1 MWRPVNIYIPEI
13 IHSTTFLVLPVYSV
27 VAFYRVSWPWLW
39 WLLFNQTTDGAIQ
52 SCAPLLQICSKKN

>member
-27 VAFYRVSWPWLW
+27 VAFSSFLTMALVT
-39 WLLFNQTTDGAIQ
+39 FI
-52 SCAPLLQICSKKN
+52 